1 MSAGMQPE
9 NLNLKLYGGKQTMKD
24 KLAQKLFRSLVKGYY
39 NGEYIVLNDLNYF
52 ATIWAKTD
60 AEAIAAFNAGNYVG
74 GVA

>member
-1 MSAGMQPE
+1 MQ
-9 NLNLKLYGGKQTMKD
+9 N
-24 KLAQKLFRSLVKGYY
+24 KLAQRLFHSLVKGYY
-39 NGEYIVLNDLNYF
+39 SQEYIVLNDGNYF

>member
-1 MSAGMQPE
+1 
-9 NLNLKLYGGKQTMKD
+9 MKD

-39 NGEYIVLNDLNYF
+39 DGEYIVLNDGNYF

-60 AEAIAAFNAGNYVG
+60 QEAIEAFNAGNYVG